1 MNELVRTCGMA
12 CFVIGIAR
20 RHFLADKRTVGYFE
34 LFLEFTVEEAEHRVV
49 IPIIIAVHIV
59 NVTIINTVHKVC
71 TKFLVFAF
79 RLIIGVETDWASGVD
94 AAHLLHYIRNN
105 AVFFFSA
112 FQVAVIVVELHFII
126 YCPEE

>member
-1 MNELVRTCGMA
+1 MA